1 MMKGVKV
8 KSARHSFRRQR
19 SREAGSGTKYWRD
32 STSRSPSPTSGS
44 STNGGTSKERSY
56 TVPPPLRPRTDTAN
70 SAVTAVPSVD
80 FGHLP
85 SPYSFHWARTFGSDD
100 NIDKAFDTSS
110 VEEGLCYVVQEP
122 SIQPHVINFEDLHD
136 FVDKQN
142 DGQRL
147 KHDRRTSYSCETAK
161 MTKSKGS
168 PPPWKPPL
176 ERIESGDSSLTMI
189 DEKKPVTSYSAVSM
203 GLPPPQIDRQNRFSF
218 FSTGL
223 EGSIHSPNLGDLL
236 LPGQTFQELFELGPE
251 GGCWWL
257 DMMMPTPDEVEA
269 ICEAFNVHDLTR
281 EDVTQQE
288 VCEKVEL
295 FKTYY
300 FVCFNSFHQVDQA
313 DERYLEPVNTYAI
326 VFREGIITLAFGP
339 SPHAANVRRR
349 LGRLRDYVSV
359 GADWICYA
367 LIDDIVDKFGPVIRF
382 LGHESDT
389 IEDNV
394 FTARFEDSREL
405 LKQISHCRKK
415 NMKLTRL
422 LDGKADVI
430 KGFSKRC
437 NETVLSAPRQE
448 VALYLSD
455 VHDHVVTMMSNLK
468 HFDQMLSRSHSN
480 YLAQISVDS
489 IAQGTQCNEF
499 LGRVTFIGTILVPMN
514 LVCGLF
520 GMNVPVP
527 GGVSPGDL
535 YWFFAIVG
543 FLAAF
548 VASSIIVARRLRMI

>member
-1 MMKGVKV
+1 MKGVKT
-8 KSARHSFRRQR
+8 KAARRSFRRQR
-19 SREAGSGTKYWRD
+19 SRETGMGPDARYWRD
-32 STSRSPSPTSGS
+32 YSRSPSPNATEKNTS
-44 STNGGTSKERSY
+44 
-56 TVPPPLRPRTDTAN
+56 VDAFAAPPPLRSRTDTGI

-85 SPYSFHWARTFGSDD
+85 SPYSFHWARTFGSESND
-100 NIDKAFDTSS
+100 NIDKVYDSSS
-110 VEEGLCYVVQEP
+110 VEEGVCYVVPEP
-122 SIQPHVINFEDLHD
+122 TIQPHKIDFEDLHD
-136 FVDKQN
+136 FVDRQN
-142 DGQRL
+142 NEAPL
-147 KHDRRTSYSCETAK
+147 KHNRRTSYSCEFAK
-161 MTKSKGS
+161 NYRSKGM

-176 ERIESGDSSLTMI
+176 ERIDSQESTAPI
-189 DEKKPVTSYSAVSM
+189 DEKKSAMNFAADLTQST
-203 GLPPPQIDRQNRFSF
+203 DRTNRFSF
-218 FSTGL
+218 FSTEL
-223 EGSIHSPNLGDLL
+223 EGSIHAPNLGDLL
-236 LPGQTFQELFELGPE
+236 LPGQTFQQLFELSAD

-257 DMMMPTPDEVEA
+257 DLQMPTDDEVEA

-281 EDVTQQE
+281 EDIAQQE
-288 VCEKVEL
+288 TCEKVEL

-300 FVCFNSFHQVDQA
+300 FVCFNSFFQVDST

-326 VFREGIITLAFGP
+326 VFRTGIITLAFGP
-339 SPHAANVRRR
+339 SPHAANVRKRM
-349 LGRLRDYVSV
+349 GRLRDYVSV
-359 GADWICYA
+359 GSDWICYA

-405 LKQISHCRKK
+405 LKQISNCRKK
-415 NMKLTRL
+415 NMKLTTL
-422 LDGKADVI
+422 LGGKADVI
-430 KGFSKRC
+430 RGFSKRC
-437 NETVLSAPRQE
+437 NESFLLAPRHD

-455 VHDHVVTMMSNLK
+455 VQDHVVTMMSNLK
-468 HFDQMLSRSHSN
+468 HFDKMLSRSHSN

-548 VASSIIVARRLRMI
+548 IASTIIVARRMRMI

>member
-1 MMKGVKV
+1 M
-8 KSARHSFRRQR
+8 
-19 SREAGSGTKYWRD
+19 
-32 STSRSPSPTSGS
+32 
-44 STNGGTSKERSY
+44 
-56 TVPPPLRPRTDTAN
+56 
-70 SAVTAVPSVD
+70 
-80 FGHLP
+80 
-85 SPYSFHWARTFGSDD
+85 
-100 NIDKAFDTSS
+100 
-110 VEEGLCYVVQEP
+110 EEGLCYVVPEP
-122 SIQPHVINFEDLHD
+122 AIQPHRIDFEDLHE
-136 FVDKQN
+136 FVDRQN
-142 DGQRL
+142 SGTQL
-147 KHDRRTSYSCETAK
+147 KHDRRTSYSCEAAK
-161 MTKSKGS
+161 NYRSKGT

-176 ERIESGDSSLTMI
+176 ERIDSQESTGPI
-189 DEKKPVTSYSAVSM
+189 DEKKLAMNYAADLTQYT
-203 GLPPPQIDRQNRFSF
+203 DRMNRFSF
-218 FSTGL
+218 FSTEL
-223 EGSIHSPNLGDLL
+223 EGSIHAPNMGDLL
-236 LPGQTFQELFELGPE
+236 LPGQTFQQLFEFGPE

-257 DMMMPTPDEVEA
+257 DLQMPTVDEVEA

-281 EDVTQQE
+281 EDITQQE
-288 VCEKVEL
+288 TCEKVEL

-300 FVCFNSFHQVDQA
+300 FVCFNSFFQVDPT

-339 SPHAANVRRR
+339 SPHAANVRKRM
-349 LGRLRDYVSV
+349 GRLRDYVSV
-359 GADWICYA
+359 GSDWICYA

-405 LKQISHCRKK
+405 LKQISNCRKK
-415 NMKLTRL
+415 NMKLTTL
-422 LDGKADVI
+422 LGGKADVI
-430 KGFSKRC
+430 RGFSKRC
-437 NETVLSAPRQE
+437 NESFLMAPRHD

-455 VHDHVVTMMSNLK
+455 VQDHVVTMMSNLK
-468 HFDQMLSRSHSN
+468 HFDKMLSRSHSN

-548 VASSIIVARRLRMI
+548 IASTIIVARRLRMI

>member
-1 MMKGVKV
+1 MMKGVRTKGT
-8 KSARHSFRRQR
+8 RHSFRRQR
-19 SREAGSGTKYWRD
+19 SREANAAARYWRD
-32 STSRSPSPTSGS
+32 ASRSPSPTPSDNTKPADAFAGPAPLHTRTNTAGS
-44 STNGGTSKERSY
+44 
-56 TVPPPLRPRTDTAN
+56 AI
-70 SAVTAVPSVD
+70 TAVPSVD

-85 SPYSFHWARTFGSDD
+85 SPYSFHWARTFGQEFPGE
-100 NIDKAFDTSS
+100 NIEKAFDSSS
-110 VEEGLCYVVQEP
+110 VEEGVCYIVPEP
-122 SIQPHVINFEDLHD
+122 SIQPHTIDFEELHE

-142 DGQRL
+142 NEPHL
-147 KHDRRTSYSCETAK
+147 KHDRRTSYSCEAAK
-161 MTKSKGS
+161 TSRSKGMR
-168 PPPWKPPL
+168 PPWKPPL
-176 ERIESGDSSLTMI
+176 ERIESEDSTCTYVM
-189 DEKKPVTSYSAVSM
+189 DEKKPMPNAGGEGTL
-203 GLPPPQIDRQNRFSF
+203 GDRSNRFSF
-218 FSTGL
+218 FSTEL
-223 EGSIHSPNLGDLL
+223 DGSIHAPNLGDLL
-236 LPGQTFQELFELGPE
+236 LPGQTFQQLFDLSSD

-257 DMMMPTPDEVEA
+257 DMMMPTHDEVEA
-269 ICEAFNVHDLTR
+269 ICHAFNVHDLTR
-281 EDVTQQE
+281 EDITQHE

-300 FVCFNSFHQVDQA
+300 FVCFNSFYQVDTQ
-313 DERYLEPVNTYAI
+313 DERYLEPINTYAI
-326 VFREGIITLAFGP
+326 VFRTGIITLAFGP

-349 LGRLRDYVSV
+349 MGRLRDYVSV

-405 LKQISHCRKK
+405 LKQISNCRKK
-415 NMKLTRL
+415 NMQLTRL
-422 LDGKADVI
+422 LGGKADVI
-430 KGFSKRC
+430 RGFSKRC
-437 NETVLSAPRQE
+437 NESFLQAPRQD

-455 VHDHVVTMMSNLK
+455 VQDHVVTMMSNLK
-468 HFDQMLSRSHSN
+468 HFDKMLSRSHSN

-514 LVCGLF
+514 LICGLF

-527 GGVSPGDL
+527 GGVTPGDL

-548 VASSIIVARRLRMI
+548 IASSIIVARRFRMI

>member
-1 MMKGVKV
+1 MSDNT
-8 KSARHSFRRQR
+8 KSVNAFASPPPLQIRTNT
-19 SREAGSGTKYWRD
+19 AGSG
-32 STSRSPSPTSGS
+32 
-44 STNGGTSKERSY
+44 
-56 TVPPPLRPRTDTAN
+56 
-70 SAVTAVPSVD
+70 VTAVPSVD

-85 SPYSFHWARTFGSDD
+85 SPYSFHWARTFGADQPVD
-100 NIDKAFDTSS
+100 NIGKAFDGSS
-110 VEEGLCYVVQEP
+110 MEEGICYVVPEP
-122 SIQPHVINFEDLHD
+122 TIQSHTIDFEDLHE
-136 FVDKQN
+136 FVDRQN
-142 DGQRL
+142 NESHLR
-147 KHDRRTSYSCETAK
+147 HDRRTSYSCEAGRTSR
-161 MTKSKGS
+161 SKGT
-168 PPPWKPPL
+168 PPSRKPPL
-176 ERIESGDSSLTMI
+176 ERIDSEDSAYVME
-189 DEKKPVTSYSAVSM
+189 EKRPAFNNNIGATTQY
-203 GLPPPQIDRQNRFSF
+203 DRLNRFSF
-218 FSTGL
+218 FSTEL
-223 EGSIHSPNLGDLL
+223 EGSIHAPNLGDLL
-236 LPGQTFQELFELGPE
+236 LPGQTFQQLFELGPS

-257 DMMMPTPDEVEA
+257 DMQMPNDYEVEA
-269 ICEAFNVHDLTR
+269 VCEAFNVHDLTR
-281 EDVTQQE
+281 EDITKQE

-300 FVCFNSFHQVDQA
+300 FVCFNSFHQTDTE
-313 DERYLEPVNTYAI
+313 DERYLEPINTYAI

-349 LGRLRDYVSV
+349 MGRLRDYVSV

-405 LKQISHCRKK
+405 LKQISNCRKK
-415 NMKLTRL
+415 NMQLTRL
-422 LDGKADVI
+422 LGGKADVI

-437 NETVLSAPRQE
+437 NESFFLAPRQD

-455 VHDHVVTMMSNLK
+455 VQDHVVTMMSNLK
-468 HFDQMLSRSHSN
+468 HFDKMLSRSHSN

-548 VASSIIVARRLRMI
+548 IASSIIVARRLRMI